1 MDVKNSASTFMGRQW
16 PLQKAPPRGG
26 ILMKLQPYNL
36 QVTYKPEK
44 ELKIADALSRA
55 YLEEEKEQLLDRDLE
70 VHQLSE
76 YLPMSEEKL
85 RAVKEATLA
94 DKELQMVM
102 AIVKTG
108 WPK

>member
-70 VHQLSE
+70 VQPTFRISAHVGREIESCQGS
-76 YLPMSEEKL
+76 YFS
-85 RAVKEATLA
+85 R
-94 DKELQMVM
+94 
-102 AIVKTG
+102 
-108 WPK
+108 